1 MDAGVGVRK
10 ADEGVLR
17 EGFRLIR
24 RAEPPPPLP
33 AAGRSDGQ
41 IGHQAE
47 NKTPCENQGKDR
59 AALSSVP
66 TAVGDIA

>member
-1 MDAGVGVRK
+1 MEAGVGVRK

-33 AAGRSDGQ
+33 AAGRGDGQ
-41 IGHQAE
+41 PGHQAE
-47 NKTPCENQGKDR
+47 NKAPRENQGKNR
-59 AALSSVP
+59 AALPSV
-66 TAVGDIA
+66 TAAVGGID